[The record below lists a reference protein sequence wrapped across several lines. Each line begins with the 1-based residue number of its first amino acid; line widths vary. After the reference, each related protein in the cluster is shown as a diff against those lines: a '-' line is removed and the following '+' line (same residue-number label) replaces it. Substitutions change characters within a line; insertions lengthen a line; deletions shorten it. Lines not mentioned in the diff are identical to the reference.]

1 MAVRGIE
8 AYHRPPDVPTAWQL
22 LQAGGDHVRLLAGGS
37 DLAVSCPPEVTT
49 LVDLQAAGLRGIE
62 AGADGALTFGAMTT
76 FTDLLHHPEV
86 AAHAGGVMVDLLGQL
101 GSVLHRNSA
110 TVGGHLARARM
121 SDVVPV
127 LLALDAEVVV
137 HTDEVRTLAL
147 ADYLEQP
154 RPPHVLT
161 AVRLPAL
168 PTRGAGAFV
177 RFTRAAFDHSL
188 VNGCAFVAIDG
199 PGESGDPEADAG
211 DASVATARVV
221 VGEVG
226 ALGRRVPAAEDVLH
240 GRTLDAVAIA
250 EAVTATRDTVSVRE
264 RGAASSDY
272 RRHLAG
278 VAVGRCLETVRARL
292 EGAGRGVGDDATA
305 DGTGGAA

>member
-49 LVDLQAAGLRGIE
+49 LVDLQAAGLRGVE
-62 AGADGALTFGAMTT
+62 VGADGALTIGAMST
-76 FTDLLHHPEV
+76 FTDLLHHTEV

-110 TVGGHLARARM
+110 TIGGHLARARM

-137 HTDEVRTLAL
+137 HTDEERTLAL
-147 ADYLEQP
+147 ADYLEPP
-154 RPPHVLT
+154 RTPHVLT
-161 AVRLPAL
+161 EVRLPAL
-168 PTRGAGAFV
+168 PPRAAGAFV

-188 VNGCAFVAIDG
+188 VNGCAFVASD
-199 PGESGDPEADAG
+199 DAGG

-226 ALGRRVPAAEDVLH
+226 ALGRRVPAAEDVLL
-240 GRTLDAVAIA
+240 GRTLDADAIA
-250 EAVTATRDTVSVRE
+250 EAVTAARDTVTVRE
-264 RGAASSDY
+264 RGAAGSDY

-278 VAVGRCLETVRARL
+278 VAVGRCLETVRGRL
-292 EGAGRGVGDDATA
+292 AGASGRGDGDDAAA